1 MILLLLFRPS
11 NIFLDSE
18 NNIRLGDF
26 GLATKTSGKQHKQLQ
41 VDWDHTIRDNKI
53 ESTDDKS
60 NSQVESPVNTH
71 VHLSGLS
78 SGLLTGGVGTA
89 FYCAPEQEQPSR
101 LKRRYK
107 DYDVKAD
114 IFSLGIIIFEL
125 FHPPFSTLMERAENL
140 LRLRTEHPNLKA
152 LSPDDF
158 KNNDTWK
165 SRRKLY
171 FSDSFIKSSPDN
183 VQKMILL
190 CIQRNPEDRPTAE
203 ELLSSDWFPRAI
215 EVDESYLQEAL
226 FTLAAPDSESRH
238 RILDSLFETVV
249 PHHVEV
255 TFDTDI
261 ATKASITMS
270 HKQRKRN
277 DDDKDAK
284 NASARESEHS
294 FQHLNPTAA
303 FSALTRA
310 GDIGKVMRLGKEYE
324 SLRGVP
330 QKVIISLAN
339 VAASSAAVTGS
350 IDGVYGADPRVIS
363 NICTKL
369 QSIFE
374 LHGAV
379 HLRPPLLRPRS
390 QAVKPISGSVE
401 LMNRRG
407 VVLLLPEDLTVNFA
421 RSVGRGAGTVSHIKR
436 VSL

>member
-1 MILLLLFRPS
+1 MKPS

-26 GLATKTSGKQHKQLQ
+26 GLATKTSGKRDKHLRI
-41 VDWDHTIRDNKI
+41 DLDHTIADSKKEI
-53 ESTDDKS
+53 TDD
-60 NSQVESPVNTH
+60 NDVSQVDSPAHTN

-101 LKRRYK
+101 LKRRYR

-125 FHPPFSTLMERAENL
+125 FHPPFCTLMERSENL
-140 LRLRTEHPNLKA
+140 RRLRSEYPNLKPI
-152 LSPDDF
+152 SPEDF
-158 KNNDTWK
+158 KTSDAWK
-165 SRRKLY
+165 SRLKLY
-171 FSDSFIKSSPDN
+171 FSESFVKSSPDN

-190 CIQRNPEDRPTAE
+190 CIQQNPEDRPTAE
-203 ELLSSDWFPRAI
+203 GLLNSDLFPRAI
-215 EVDESYLQEAL
+215 EVDKSYLEEAL
-226 FTLAAPDSESRH
+226 ITIAAPDSTSRR
-238 RILDSLFETVV
+238 RILESLFETVV

-261 ATKASITMS
+261 ATKASITIN
-270 HKQRKRN
+270 HTQRKRTEVEA
-277 DDDKDAK
+277 DTMIAH
-284 NASARESEHS
+284 ESELS
-294 FQHLNPTAA
+294 FQQLNPVGASAA

-310 GDIGKVMRLGKEYE
+310 GDVGKVVRLGKEYE

-330 QKVIISLAN
+330 QKLIISLAN
-339 VAASSAAVTGS
+339 IAASAAAVTGS
-350 IDGVYGADPRVIS
+350 VDGVYGADPRVIS
-363 NICTKL
+363 TLCTKL
-369 QSIFE
+369 QSIFQ

-390 QAVKPISGSVE
+390 QAVKPVGGSVE

-421 RSVGRGAGTVSHIKR
+421 RSVGRGVGTVSHIKR
-436 VSL
+436 VSR